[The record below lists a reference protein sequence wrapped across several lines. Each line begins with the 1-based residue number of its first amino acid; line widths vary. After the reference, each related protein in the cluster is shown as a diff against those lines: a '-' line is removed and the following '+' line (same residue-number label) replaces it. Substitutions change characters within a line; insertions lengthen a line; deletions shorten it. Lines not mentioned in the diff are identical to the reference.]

1 MIAVLKRREPAREIR
16 EERLRMTRIV
26 VVLRISFEDVIQCR
40 LNIVVRILLAA
51 NYTLY
56 QSLSLISQLEGRTRR
71 LETKG
76 GGSQS
81 VKEMLAEIEN
91 GI

>member
-56 QSLSLISQLEGRTRR
+56 QSLSLISQFEGRTRR